1 VQAGRNNEVNS
12 SLHDFHNGFI
22 PEADLKDDHIIVTRN
37 SPLISAVS
45 RKRPGE
51 YRIWGG
57 SFIGGGGSREAT
69 ADDVAEYLARSPHW
83 AHLMRLTLEMGWK
96 DVHLSLAKL

>member
-1 VQAGRNNEVNS
+1 VEAATAEGVQAGRNNEVNT

-51 YRIWGG
+51 YRIWVDRL
-57 SFIGGGGSREAT
+57 SAEAGVVRRRQT
-69 ADDVAEYLARSPHW
+69 R
-83 AHLMRLTLEMGWK
+83 
-96 DVHLSLAKL
+96 

>member
-1 VQAGRNNEVNS
+1 VNS

-45 RKRPGE
+45 RKTTRRVSDLGWIL
-51 YRIWGG
+51 YRRR
-57 SFIGGGGSREAT
+57 RE
-69 ADDVAEYLARSPHW
+69 S
-83 AHLMRLTLEMGWK
+83 
-96 DVHLSLAKL
+96 